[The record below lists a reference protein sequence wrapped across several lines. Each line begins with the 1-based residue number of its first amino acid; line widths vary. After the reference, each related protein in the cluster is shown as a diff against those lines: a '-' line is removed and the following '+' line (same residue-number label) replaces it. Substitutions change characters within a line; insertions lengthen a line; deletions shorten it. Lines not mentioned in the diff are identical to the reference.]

1 MGFIPFFFVLKIGN
15 MISQRQLFLQH
26 VGQTSDFPLQL
37 EIERADGIYMYD
49 NKGKSYIDLI
59 SGVSVSNVGHLHP
72 EVVKAVKDQVEK
84 YMHLMVYGEYI
95 QTPQVE
101 FANKLTSL
109 LPENLNSVYF
119 VNSGSEA
126 IEGALKLAKRYTGRS
141 EIISFK
147 NAYHGST
154 HGALSVMGNEEF
166 KNSFRPLLPDV
177 NFLNF
182 NSYEDL
188 NLITEKTACVL
199 VEPVQGE
206 AGIRLPKDNYLTK
219 LRKRCS
225 ELGAL
230 LIFDEIQT
238 GFGRT
243 GNLFA
248 FEEYNIVPD
257 IMTIAKGMGG
267 GMPIGAFVSS
277 NKIMSRFKTNPI
289 LGHITTFGGHPVS
302 CAAACA
308 SLDVLFNEKII
319 DNVKSKG
326 DLFRKYLNHSEIKE
340 IRGIGLF
347 MAVELRDFNQVKKVI
362 DIAIDKGL
370 VTDWFLFH
378 DSAFR
383 IAPPLIITEEQI
395 KQACDILNESI
406 EESVK

>member
-1 MGFIPFFFVLKIGN
+1 

-26 VGQTSDFPLQL
+26 VGQTTDFPLQL
-37 EIERADGIYMYD
+37 EIERAEGIYMFD
-49 NKGKSYIDLI
+49 RNGKSYIDLI
-59 SGVSVSNVGHLHP
+59 SGVSVSNIGHLHP
-72 EVVKAVKDQVEK
+72 SVVKAVKDQLGK

-101 FANKLTSL
+101 FARKLTEL
-109 LPENLNSVYF
+109 LPQNLNTVYF

-166 KNSFRPLLPDV
+166 KNAFRPLLPGV
-177 NFLNF
+177 KFLNF
-182 NSYEDL
+182 NSFQEI

-199 VEPVQGE
+199 IEPVQGE
-206 AGIRLPKDNYLTK
+206 AGIRLPEDSYLKK
-219 LRKRCS
+219 LREKCDETGS
-225 ELGAL
+225 I

-248 FEEYNIVPD
+248 FQTYKVIPD
-257 IMTIAKGMGG
+257 MLTIAKGMGG
-267 GMPIGAFVSS
+267 GMPVGAFISS
-277 NKIMSRFKTNPI
+277 NQIMSSFKTNPI

-308 SLDVLFNEKII
+308 SLDVLIHENLIE
-319 DNVKSKG
+319 NVNQKG
-326 DLFRKYLNHSEIKE
+326 ELFRKHLNHPEIKE
-340 IRGIGLF
+340 IRGVGLF
-347 MAVELRDFNQVKKVI
+347 LAVELRNFTQVKRVI
-362 DIAIDKGL
+362 DIAINKGL

-378 DSAFR
+378 DCAFR
-383 IAPPLIITEEQI
+383 ITPPLIINEEQI
-395 KQACDILNESI
+395 IHACTILNEAI
-406 EESVK
+406 EESTK

>member
-1 MGFIPFFFVLKIGN
+1 

-26 VGQTSDFPLQL
+26 VGQTTDSPLQL
-37 EIERADGIYMYD
+37 EIERAEGIYMFD
-49 NKGKSYIDLI
+49 KNGKSYIDLI
-59 SGVSVSNVGHLHP
+59 SGVSVSNIGHLHP
-72 EVVKAVKDQVEK
+72 AVVKAVKDQVEK

-101 FANKLTSL
+101 FARKLTEL
-109 LPENLNSVYF
+109 LPQNLNSVYF

-166 KNSFRPLLPDV
+166 KNAFRPLLPGV
-177 NFLNF
+177 KFLNF
-182 NSYEDL
+182 NSFEEIDL
-188 NLITEKTACVL
+188 ISEKTACVL
-199 VEPVQGE
+199 IEPVQGE
-206 AGIRLPKDNYLTK
+206 AGIRLPEDLYLKK
-219 LRKRCS
+219 LRERCD
-225 ELGAL
+225 ETGTI

-248 FEEYNIVPD
+248 FQEYNVIPD
-257 IMTIAKGMGG
+257 IITIAKGMGG

-277 NKIMSRFKTNPI
+277 NQIMSSFKTNPI

-308 SLDVLFNEKII
+308 SLDVLIT
-319 DNVKSKG
+319 DNLIKDVKQKG
-326 DLFRKYLNHSEIKE
+326 ELFRKHLNHTEIKE

-347 MAVELRDFNQVKKVI
+347 IAVELNNFKQVKRVI
-362 DIAIDKGL
+362 DSAIENGL

-378 DSAFR
+378 DCAFR
-383 IAPPLIITEEQI
+383 IAPPLIISEEQI
-395 KQACDILNESI
+395 IEACAILNEAI
-406 EESVK
+406 EESTK

>member
-1 MGFIPFFFVLKIGN
+1 
-15 MISQRQLFLQH
+15 MISQRQLFLEH

-37 EIERADGIYMYD
+37 EIERANGIYMFD
-49 NKGKSYIDLI
+49 RNNKSYIDLI
-59 SGVSVSNVGHLHP
+59 SGVSVSNVGHVHP
-72 EVVKAVKDQVEK
+72 EVVKAIKIQVEK

-101 FANKLTSL
+101 FATKLTEL
-109 LPENLNSVYF
+109 LPEKLNSVYF

-177 NFLNF
+177 NFINF
-182 NSYEDL
+182 NSSDDL
-188 NLITEKTACVL
+188 KLISEKTACVL
-199 VEPVQGE
+199 IEPIQGE
-206 AGIRLPKDNYLTK
+206 AGIRLPENNYLKK
-219 LRKRCS
+219 LRKKCD
-225 ELGAL
+225 ETGTL

-248 FEEYNIVPD
+248 FQEYDVVPD
-257 IMTIAKGMGG
+257 IITIAKGMGG
-267 GMPIGAFVSS
+267 GMPIGAFVSA
-277 NKIMSRFKTNPI
+277 NKIMSSFKTNPI

-308 SLDVLFNEKII
+308 SLDVIVNDNIIEKVKTKGELFK
-319 DNVKSKG
+319 
-326 DLFRKYLNHSEIKE
+326 KYLNHPEIKE

-362 DIAIDKGL
+362 DCAVEKGL

-383 IAPPLIITEEQI
+383 IAPPLIITEKQI
-395 KQACDILNESI
+395 KDACSILIESI

>member
-1 MGFIPFFFVLKIGN
+1 

-37 EIERADGIYMYD
+37 EIDRAEGIYMFD
-49 NKGKSYIDLI
+49 RNEKSYIDLI

-72 EVVKAVKDQVEK
+72 KVVKAIKDQLEK

-101 FANKLTSL
+101 FAKKLTNL

-188 NLITEKTACVL
+188 NLISEKTACVL

-206 AGIRLPKDNYLTK
+206 AGIRLPGENYLTK
-219 LRKRCS
+219 LRDRCHKV
-225 ELGAL
+225 GAL

-238 GFGRT
+238 GFGRI
-243 GNLFA
+243 GKLFA
-248 FEEYNIVPD
+248 FEEYNVVPD

-277 NKIMSRFKTNPI
+277 NKIMSSFKTNPI

-308 SLDVLFNEKII
+308 SLDVLINEKII
-319 DNVKSKG
+319 DDVKRKG

-340 IRGIGLF
+340 IRGLGLF
-347 MAVELRDFNQVKKVI
+347 MAVELSDFNQVKKVI
-362 DIAIDKGL
+362 DVAIEKGL

-383 IAPPLIITEEQI
+383 IAPPLIISEDQI

-406 EESVK
+406 EESLK

>member
-1 MGFIPFFFVLKIGN
+1 

-26 VGQTSDFPLQL
+26 VGQTTDFPLQL
-37 EIERADGIYMYD
+37 EIERAEGIYMFD
-49 NKGKSYIDLI
+49 KNGKAYIDLI
-59 SGVSVSNVGHLHP
+59 SGVSVSNIGHLHP
-72 EVVKAVKDQVEK
+72 AVVKSVKDQVGK

-101 FANKLTSL
+101 FARKLTEL
-109 LPENLNSVYF
+109 LPQNLNSVYF

-141 EIISFK
+141 EIVSFK

-166 KNSFRPLLPDV
+166 KNAFRPLLPGV
-177 NFLNF
+177 KFLNF
-182 NSYEDL
+182 NSFEEIDL
-188 NLITEKTACVL
+188 ISEKTACVL
-199 VEPVQGE
+199 IEPIQGE
-206 AGIRLPKDNYLTK
+206 AGIRLPEDLYLKK
-219 LRKRCS
+219 LREKCD
-225 ELGAL
+225 ETGTI

-248 FEEYNIVPD
+248 FQEYNVIPD
-257 IMTIAKGMGG
+257 IITIAKGMGG

-277 NKIMSRFKTNPI
+277 NQIMSSFKTNPI

-308 SLDVLFNEKII
+308 SLDVLIN
-319 DNVKSKG
+319 DNLINDVKQKG
-326 DLFRKYLNHSEIKE
+326 ELFRKYLNHPEIKE

-347 MAVELRDFNQVKKVI
+347 MAVELYNFKQVKRVI
-362 DIAIDKGL
+362 DIAVENGL

-378 DSAFR
+378 DHAFR
-383 IAPPLIITEEQI
+383 IAPPLIINDEQI
-395 KQACDILNESI
+395 IESCAILNEAI
-406 EESVK
+406 EESTK